1 MNVFLIVSM
10 LLLSFPSFLQA
21 DIKGS
26 NSAVSVE
33 PFFTFPQNPLLGIAN
48 EMRGFGWFKNG
59 FALENASTT
68 CLFTSVYPVSGPINL
83 NSGTFTLNQDF
94 IMKNS
99 VDLQGLGTITGNGY
113 TFELCSSVGTLPST
127 SGTFNNVH
135 VVINNDLVLT
145 STLIFQGECSIVGN
159 GNTIF
164 LDADGGIE
172 IAANA
177 TLLLRDVTI
186 KDISNGNILCVNN
199 SATLVLDTVNWH
211 QNGDYS
217 FSKGK
222 IQFVDHV
229 SFFGNATF
237 TYDSQYTS
245 TITAESTWQICDDM
259 KLSLGCHSSNN
270 TQPLYMEDITSKLW
284 CSNCH
289 IHVTACGIT
298 LTRGSI
304 IFDDIV
310 TLDDSSTSTVNGI
323 QIGNGME
330 AEDPLL
336 KFEVGA
342 SVLLQSSHLVFNTGS
357 PYIIKTGAH
366 KAGRLKRFI
375 GSNIYLA
382 SDLTFPSM
390 SIEAQSLVIPP
401 IVLANGVTLEFDDT
415 LVVLPNAVFDITSA
429 RTDAYTY
436 KLQNGDSI
444 SLTKGVFPLNVQ
456 IEGSNNSI
464 SGNGSISGDI
474 TLQDQSASVSIGLQ
488 GSVNSVITMNNG
500 TISLSNTMNMGT
512 DAAITGS
519 GFIEMSD
526 KALHLPYIDFDLT
539 CSLLLTGNQSIIG
552 LHSTVSIK
560 STMTI
565 SGNVII
571 NGYGNVLEF
580 GNTGNIYIQDNATL
594 TLKNVYLNNFK
605 DSKIVF
611 LSDSSKII
619 VDDSQ
624 IILGSNCVFDTGSIL
639 FHNTVD
645 VSGSYTFRYASSQTS
660 TLDSNAVLHVVDNLK
675 FIVERHAISRAEPLF
690 FADHTSILHLDNA
703 YMNIAG
709 NGAHF
714 SKGTIL
720 CDNDVVIDIVGTTTS
735 NGLEL
740 GDGSINDTT
749 KVALN
754 ASSTIRN
761 VGGVIVYNIGNPN
774 GFVAN
779 SRSSQIVRSPLSE
792 TYLKTDIN
800 MSDLT
805 MRLLDT
811 PQLSIPT
818 PKILNYSNVG
828 IDLPGVEY
836 IITGRRYT
844 NSSNILSGNGLI
856 FITRGTYPLGTVISG
871 INNSIRGNGAIGGPI
886 VFLNASAQLEWALN
900 GSLLGNAS
908 LNGGILTLS
917 NNMRLG
923 RGTKINNGTIN
934 LKNYSLSYGSKE
946 LTITQANYFDGN
958 SGSVELSADIILDA
972 TWTFSQNCILN
983 GNGKTI
989 TLGNNGNIFVEKG
1002 SVLRIKNAKIE
1013 GIKNSNIRCLDNHG
1027 SLILDD
1033 MHWHQS
1039 GDFVYELGI
1048 LEYYNTI
1055 NMDAN
1060 EAYVF
1065 AYQSCHTS
1073 TLHSNSKLKLDS
1085 GFTFSYDPIYVASK
1099 NLFAFEDQSA
1109 VLAMRSATLHTT
1121 VTGMQL
1127 TKGMIEIKGDCQFS
1141 SEIEDID
1148 IFTQIN
1154 EGISLGNRI
1163 ESDDM
1168 YVEISGGSQL
1178 RVTAGSLL
1186 YKNVNQYSW
1195 YMFNPLSK
1203 VRVENGASLR
1213 LYENLILGI
1222 GYLELQMGAGLIKAA
1237 DDKEVVGSIFL
1248 VE

>member
-1 MNVFLIVSM
+1 M

-26 NSAVSVE
+26 NLAVSVE
-33 PFFTFPQNPLLGIAN
+33 PFFTFLENYGIDAN

-59 FALENASTT
+59 FALENANTA

-83 NSGTFTLNQDF
+83 NNGTFTLNQDF

-113 TFELCSSVGTLPST
+113 TFELCSSVDILPTT

-135 VVINNDLVLT
+135 VVINNDLILT

-164 LDADGGIE
+164 LDVDGAIE

-177 TLLLRDVTI
+177 TLLLRNVTI
-186 KDISNGNILCVNN
+186 KDISNGNIFCADN
-199 SATLVLDTVNWH
+199 SATLVLDTVQWYLSGN
-211 QNGDYS
+211 YT
-217 FSKGK
+217 FSTGS

-229 SFFGNATF
+229 SFFGDATF
-237 TYDSQYTS
+237 TYDSPYTS
-245 TITAESTWQICDDM
+245 TITAESTWQIFDDM
-259 KLSLGCHSSNN
+259 VLSLGCHSSNN
-270 TQPLYMEDITSKLW
+270 AQPLYMEDVTSKLW

-289 IHVTACGIT
+289 VHVTACGIT

-323 QIGNGME
+323 KIGNGIE
-330 AEDPLL
+330 AEDPIL

-357 PYIIKTGAH
+357 PYIIKTGVH

-375 GSNIYLA
+375 GSNIYLV

-401 IVLANGVTLEFDDT
+401 IVLANGVTLEFNDT
-415 LVVLPNAVFDITSA
+415 LVVLPNALFDITSA

-436 KLQNGDSI
+436 KLQSGDSI

-456 IEGSNNSI
+456 IEGSGNSI
-464 SGNGSISGDI
+464 SGNGSISGNI
-474 TLQDQSASVSIGLQ
+474 TLKDQNAAVSVGLQ

-500 TISLSNTMNMGT
+500 TIALSNTMNMGT

-526 KALHLPYIDFDLT
+526 KELHLPSIDFDLT
-539 CSLLLTGNQSIIG
+539 SSLFLTGNQSILG
-552 LHSTVSIK
+552 LHSTVSVK

-565 SGNVII
+565 AGDIII
-571 NGYGNVLEF
+571 NGYGNVLKF
-580 GNTGNIYIQDNATL
+580 GDTGNIYIQDNATL
-594 TLKNVYLNNFK
+594 TLKNVYLNNFT
-605 DSKIVF
+605 DNKIVC
-611 LSDSSKII
+611 LSDRSKII

-624 IILGSNCVFDTGSIL
+624 IILGSNCTFDTGSIL
-639 FHNTVD
+639 FNNTVD
-645 VSGSYTFRYASSQTS
+645 VSGSYMFRYASSQTS
-660 TLDSNAVLHVVDNLK
+660 TLNTNAVLHVTDDLRFV
-675 FIVERHAISRAEPLF
+675 IERHAISRAEPF
-690 FADHTSILHLDNA
+690 FFTDHTSILHLDNA

-720 CDNDVVIDIVGTTTS
+720 CDNDVVIDIVGTTSS

-740 GDGSINDTT
+740 GDGSANDTT

-761 VGGVIVYNIGNPN
+761 VGGVLVYNIGNPN
-774 GFVAN
+774 GFVSN

-805 MRLLDT
+805 IRLIDT

-818 PKILNYSNVG
+818 PRILNYNNVG
-828 IDLPGVEY
+828 IDLPDVEY

-844 NSSNILSGNGLI
+844 NASNILAGNGLI
-856 FITRGTYPLGTVISG
+856 FMTRGTYPLGTVISG
-871 INNSIRGNGAIGGPI
+871 TNNIIRGNGAIGGPI
-886 VFLNASAQLEWALN
+886 IFLNASAQLEWILN
-900 GSLLGNAS
+900 GFLLGNAS
-908 LNGGILTLS
+908 LNGGILILG
-917 NNMRLG
+917 NNIRLG
-923 RGTKINNGTIN
+923 RGTKINNGTVN
-934 LKNYSLSYGSKE
+934 LKNYSLTYGSKE

-958 SGSVELSADIILDA
+958 NGSVELSANITLDA

-983 GNGKTI
+983 GNGKMITI
-989 TLGNNGNIFVEKG
+989 GNNGNIFVEKG
-1002 SVLRIKNAKIE
+1002 SILRIKNAKIE
-1013 GIKNSNIRCLDNHG
+1013 GIKNSNIRCLDDNG
-1027 SLILDD
+1027 ALVLDGVD
-1033 MHWHQS
+1033 WHQS
-1039 GDFVYELGI
+1039 GNFAYEFGI
-1048 LEYYNTI
+1048 LEYYNTV
-1055 NMDAN
+1055 NMGAN

-1099 NLFAFEDQSA
+1099 NLFAFEDKSA

-1127 TKGMIEIKGDCQFS
+1127 TKGMIDIKGDCQFS
-1141 SEIEDID
+1141 SEIEDLD

-1163 ESDDM
+1163 ESDDI
-1168 YVEISGGSQL
+1168 YVEIAGGSQL
-1178 RVTAGSLL
+1178 RVTEGSLL
-1186 YKNVNQYSW
+1186 YKNVSQYSW

-1203 VRVENGASLR
+1203 MRIENGASLR
-1213 LYENLILGI
+1213 LYENLTLGI
-1222 GYLELQMGAGLIKAA
+1222 GYFELQMGAGLIKAV
-1237 DDKEVVGSIFL
+1237 DGKEVIGSIFL